1 MGFRCWLF
9 GHKPPPEVELEFP
22 NYTKVPSNIVGN
34 QNPNSTFA
42 DDYVFP
48 NSLGIK
54 NLQEEEY
61 SGVTITT
68 VHSGASFKSGIMFFL
83 HAGRFAIVMKPC
95 MRCGIYFEKHK
106 PDKSQ
111 MEDDYY
117 LNFDLARTKKIIDG

>member
-1 MGFRCWLF
+1 MGLRCWLF

-22 NYTKVPSNIVGN
+22 NYTKISTPIGN
-34 QNPNSTFA
+34 QNPNSTFT
-42 DDYVFP
+42 DEYVFP
-48 NSLGIK
+48 KSLGIK
-54 NLQEEEY
+54 HIHDEMY

-68 VHSGASFKSGIMFFL
+68 VHSGAILKNEIAFFL
-83 HAGRFAIVMKPC
+83 HAGRFVIVMKPC